1 MEILFVAS
9 RATEYTFK
17 WPLAYFHSYLF
28 WVSCQH
34 CSTSQPCCFTGS
46 KQFSEIPGKHM
57 GSCSEEKGLESR
69 LSATWISSPF
79 QRPITILT
87 KYTGGLAKIWQ
98 QFRKYHLYQSQ
109 FRRHTVSEKKATETK
124 LLHQTG
130 EICEICTIRKQY
142 KTAQS
147 TKSKRRKD
155 ICYWPVFMKHF
166 IFLKNRHKNH
176 GNSYTLWFQVQDP
189 KTEINLIMPFYIVK
203 FTKLGSNHKRS
214 SMLKRGRGC

>member
-46 KQFSEIPGKHM
+46 KQFSEIPGKYM
-57 GSCSEEKGLESR
+57 GSCTEEKGLESR

-87 KYTGGLAKIWQ
+87 NTQLGWLKSGSNLESIHIKANLGGTP
-98 QFRKYHLYQSQ
+98 SQ
-109 FRRHTVSEKKATETK
+109 KKS
-124 LLHQTG
+124 HRNQTSSSDWRNVL
-130 EICEICTIRKQY
+130 EICTIQKQY
-142 KTAQS
+142 KTTQS

-155 ICYWPVFMKHF
+155 ICYGPVSMKHF
-166 IFLKNRHKNH
+166 IF
-176 GNSYTLWFQVQDP
+176 S
-189 KTEINLIMPFYIVK
+189 
-203 FTKLGSNHKRS
+203 
-214 SMLKRGRGC
+214 